1 MNNLYPE
8 KLLNQTRPVVI
19 SVTDTTNR
27 LRATPNEGRGASDE
41 PG

>member
-27 LRATPNEGRGASDE
+27 LRATLNDGRGVLDAIV
-41 PG
+41 